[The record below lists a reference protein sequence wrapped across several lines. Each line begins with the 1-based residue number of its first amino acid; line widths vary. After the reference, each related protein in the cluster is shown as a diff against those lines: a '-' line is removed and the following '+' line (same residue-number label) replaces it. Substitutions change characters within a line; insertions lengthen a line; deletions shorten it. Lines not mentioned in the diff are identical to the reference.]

1 MKELEDIISEVG
13 GHGMFQKKLLY
24 LILAPVYFLQPLYW
38 MNELFFLHV
47 PSHWCNHPTIA
58 NPLNET
64 LFKECY
70 IPRKE
75 LDNSF
80 ENCKILLHTNYLTS
94 ESKISQSISPNS
106 ELLEYSCPTKLM
118 QQNPQRTDIVEK
130 SCQWGW
136 NFDHSEFTRTLV
148 TDLEWFC
155 DDASNIPMMYTCSKV
170 GSMIG
175 GVFFNYLGDRFGRKP
190 IFWLTTAMVACFM
203 TAKTFLAPYYE
214 AYAAFKILTA
224 TTFISIFQL
233 PISIICEVSDANYRT
248 WAILVSWLVW

>member
-1 MKELEDIISEVG
+1 MKELEDIITEVG
-13 GHGMFQKKLLY
+13 GHGTFQKRLLY

-47 PSHWCNHPTIA
+47 PSHWCNPPNIGLL
-58 NPLNET
+58 NSLNET
-64 LFKECY
+64 RFKECY

-75 LDNSF
+75 IDNSF
-80 ENCKILLHTNYLTS
+80 DTCKILIHKNSLQS
-94 ESKISQSISPNS
+94 DSISQQSSLAFNPTF
-106 ELLEYSCPTKLM
+106 CPSTIKAE
-118 QQNPQRTDIVEK
+118 NPLNTDIVET

-136 NFDHSEFTRTLV
+136 NFDSSEFTRTLV

-155 DDASNIPMMYTCSKV
+155 DNAYIIPAMYTCSKV

-175 GVFFNYLGDRFGRKP
+175 GVGFNYLGDRFGRKP
-190 IFWLTTAMVACFM
+190 IFWLTTSMVVLFM
-203 TAKTFLAPYYE
+203 TVKTFVSKYYY
-214 AYAAFKILTA
+214 AYAALKILAA

-233 PISIICEVSDANYRT
+233 PFSIICEVSDGDYRT